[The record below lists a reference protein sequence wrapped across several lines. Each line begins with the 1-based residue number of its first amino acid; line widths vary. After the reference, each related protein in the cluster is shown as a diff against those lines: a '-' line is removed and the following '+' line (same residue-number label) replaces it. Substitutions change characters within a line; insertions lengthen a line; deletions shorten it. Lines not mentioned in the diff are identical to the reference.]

1 MKRTFLLTALML
13 FALISTQ
20 AQSLDKVLDSYYKAN
35 GLDKMADVKTFNVKA
50 KVSVMGMEMP
60 MEIKVKKP
68 NKFRVDMEMMGQK
81 TTSAFNGES
90 GWMINPMMGAGV
102 QDLEGDQLKQAMGQ
116 ADLEGALYNYKA
128 KGSNIEMLGK
138 VDVDGAEAY
147 KLKLTDKDGVVQ
159 TYYINADDYMVSKV
173 ESRAEAMGQ
182 TMDIVTKMVEYKEV
196 KGIKMANKI
205 EVEMPMGKQSVVM
218 EEIKI
223 DEPIDDALF
232 EKPAN

>member
-1 MKRTFLLTALML
+1 MKRTFLLAAVML

-20 AQSLDKVLDSYYKAN
+20 AQSLDKVLDNYYKAN
-35 GLDKMADVKTFNVKA
+35 GLDKIEDVKTFDIKA
-50 KVSVMGMEMP
+50 NVSVMGMEMP

-81 TTSAFNGES
+81 TTSAFNGEN

-116 ADLEGALYNYKA
+116 ADMEGALYNYEA

-138 VDVDGAEAY
+138 VDADGDEAY
-147 KLKLTDKDGVVQ
+147 KLKLTDKDGVIQ
-159 TYYINADDYMVSKV
+159 TYYINADDYMISKV
-173 ESRAEAMGQ
+173 ESKAEAMGQ

-196 KGIKMANKI
+196 KGIKMASKMEI
-205 EVEMPMGKQSVVM
+205 EMPMGKQSVIM